1 MGWASTPSST
11 TSVTHFTQPADPGAD
26 TSIVIELLPDGTPVL
41 IRPIRADDKR
51 MLSDGLRRLSGDS
64 VQRRFL
70 TPKRSFSRTELRY
83 LTEVD
88 GRDHVALVA
97 EYPAEP
103 VRRLIAVARF
113 VRLSDD
119 PEAAEVAITVADD
132 WQRRGLGSLLSARL
146 AEEARRLGIRRFT
159 ATMAADNVPAHRLM
173 ERLTDQLERHHA
185 GFGVDELSLNIAA

>member
-1 MGWASTPSST
+1 MGSASTPSST

-26 TSIVIELLPDGTPVL
+26 TSTVIELLGDGAPVL

-51 MLSDGLRRLSGDS
+51 MLADGLQRLSDAS

-70 TPKRSFSRTELRY
+70 TPKRSFSRAELRY

-97 EYPAEP
+97 ESPTEP

-113 VRLSDD
+113 VRLTDD
-119 PEAAEVAITVADD
+119 PEAAEVAITVADN

-146 AEEARRLGIRRFT
+146 ADEARRLGIRRFT
-159 ATMAADNVPAHRLM
+159 ATMAADNVAAHRLM
-173 ERLTDQLERHHA
+173 ETLADHLERHHA
-185 GFGVDELSLNIAA
+185 GSGVDELVLSIAA